1 MLSSLSVYK
10 TLHSLPC
17 ICKSKSVSAL
27 LEVPPHPPRPVS
39 VSLSSVT
46 GLRCILMFPNTAHE
60 RGCSKIHCLRLLAH
74 VSAGKRLWSQL
85 WIWPL
90 HTDYFK
96 ALIIHQGRREAKK
109 ESVKKSLLV
118 SISLP
123 PWLPRSPSLS
133 LSSALYTQPHWI
145 CWARFGPGPLLLY
158 CRSIKQCII
167 FLQPELMTDVT
178 VTCFARFIKPLMAK
192 WLANRRKSTFC
203 KVTEIVFFKPA
214 FSSSNCAQ
222 SNYLVL

>member
-1 MLSSLSVYK
+1 MLSGWSVYK
-10 TLHSLPC
+10 TLRLLPC
-17 ICKSKSVSAL
+17 ICKSKFVSVL
-27 LEVPPHPPRPVS
+27 LEVPPPTPRPMS

-109 ESVKKSLLV
+109 ESVKKKFISPYLAPSLALPL
-118 SISLP
+118 SL
-123 PWLPRSPSLS
+123 SPSLS
-133 LSSALYTQPHWI
+133 STLYTQPHWI
-145 CWARFGPGPLLLY
+145 CWARFGPGPLLFY

-203 KVTEIVFFKPA
+203 KVAEVLFF
-214 FSSSNCAQ
+214 F
-222 SNYLVL
+222 